1 MSDKLHALKWNK
13 PATSSWCFNSIIP
26 FSLLQGFH
34 HHCEKIDGDCAEE
47 TEVLGV
53 NSARQLFP
61 LVIASRRRNNL
72 TPRHPEGAKRLKDLL
87 IDHGILRLL
96 RTTLSV
102 GLLRHC
108 LLFPFLAHCA
118 RNNYPRND
126 IPCYHCFALGFGS
139 LASRR
144 QNGLS
149 LPCRYHAACCR
160 FFIVKWSLDGNKD
173 FLRDLYKKGEN

>member
-13 PATSSWCFNSIIP
+13 PATSSLCFNSIIP

-34 HHCEKIDGDCAEE
+34 HHCEHIHGASAEE
-47 TEVLGV
+47 TEVLSV

-72 TPRHPEGAKRLKDLL
+72 TPRHPEGATRLKDLM

-102 GLLRHC
+102 GLLRS
-108 LLFPFLAHCA
+108 FL
-118 RNNYPRND
+118 
-126 IPCYHCFALGFGS
+126 S
-139 LASRR
+139 LAMTFRVIIALLWASAHLLLADKTDC
-144 QNGLS
+144 LS
-149 LPCRYHAACCR
+149 HADTMQRAAGY
-160 FFIVKWSLDGNKD
+160 SLLSGHQMVIKI
-173 FLRDLYKKGEN
+173 F